1 MLDTDISSYLIKGRN
16 AALEQRFRSIHPS
29 WISVSTVV
37 CAELTFGLRSLPS
50 THRLQ
55 VDVPF
60 FLNAIRVLAWDKKS
74 ADFYADIRYTLVQS
88 GQLIGELDMMI
99 AAHAMALGAVLI
111 TNNTRHYE
119 RIPLPL
125 KIENWV
131 SP

>member
-1 MLDTDISSYLIKGRN
+1 
-16 AALEQRFRSIHPS
+16 
-29 WISVSTVV
+29 VV